1 MYGLNLVD
9 FDIQEGTMCGKL
21 PPKSEDSFF
30 NKNDLNATWIG
41 ISTSF
46 VDGAV
51 DAWIS
56 DKVTWLNMR
65 DVIVNY
71 EETILAAWNT
81 VSDTFMNNF
90 WNGDLESREHS
101 AAYAVTTLLTGFL
114 GSNGLDKVAAIKV
127 LLKEN
132 HL

>member
-1 MYGLNLVD
+1 MYGGNLVD
-9 FDIQEGTMCGKL
+9 SDIQEGTMCGKL
-21 PPKSEDSFF
+21 PPKSEYSFF

-56 DKVTWLNMR
+56 DKETWLNMR

-71 EETILAAWNT
+71 
-81 VSDTFMNNF
+81 SCCM
-90 WNGDLESREHS
+90 EHCIG
-101 AAYAVTTLLTGFL
+101 Y
-114 GSNGLDKVAAIKV
+114 IY
-127 LLKEN
+127 E
-132 HL
+132 